1 MNATIFSERYKA
13 LLGAFCAALSLLF
26 SQAANAASYTWAAPS
41 VGGVFPTPAAACDA
55 VKANA
60 QLSIGNNGPVLSA
73 LTRKSDTIF
82 DCFVYTESGYIARH
96 YDVARSGDS
105 CPNADDVYNGSIG
118 ICETPPPPC
127 EVGDPGIFASGD
139 GPVINSGGRNYVANP
154 PIGESVCYNQC
165 RFTVSSHATSCF
177 TLPGDSTRG
186 FCNYT
191 GTGNGENCSEPDAA
205 LGKTGGAL
213 NPPTTPDVPPSD
225 PNDPGCLDGYSW
237 SGTTCVKTPA
247 DGGGDGGGDG
257 DGDGDGGGTGGGGSG
272 GGDGT
277 GSGGDGDGTGS
288 GGSDGGTGGGGTGDG
303 DGSGSG
309 GGGGGSG
316 EGEGACDP
324 ATDPN
329 KCTQSSVGGE
339 SCNAE
344 LACSGDAVQCATLRQ
359 EKALRCHAE
368 KMDDFEGSKPDIE
381 TLVQGDKFHLDE
393 GSGNIDI
400 PSFVN
405 KGSRFL
411 PSTCP
416 SDEKFSLTTAGGHSF
431 GFSYEPLCRAAT
443 DLSPLFVAVATILAA
458 LYVGRSVG
466 GQ

>member
-1 MNATIFSERYKA
+1 MCIYIRHCDYKLLFASLFLVIFS
-13 LLGAFCAALSLLF
+13 FF
-26 SQAANAASYTWAAPS
+26 SQCVSAADYTWTVVLNGTVWGTGSSPS
-41 VGGVFPTPAAACDA
+41 DACS
-55 VKANA
+55 NA
-60 QLSIGNNGPVLSA
+60 SVSGTALHAEKQSNGSWGCRLSDGRGAWVVSR
-73 LTRKSDTIF
+73 T
-82 DCFVYTESGYIARH
+82 
-96 YDVARSGDS
+96 GDS
-105 CPNADDVYNGSIG
+105 CPSGQNYNATNGE
-118 ICETPPPPC
+118 CETPPPPC

-154 PIGESVCYNQC
+154 PMGGSVCYNQC
-165 RFTVSSHATSCF
+165 RFTINSHATSCF
-177 TLPGDSTRG
+177 TLPGDTTRG

-191 GTGNGENCSEPDAA
+191 GTGNGESCSEPDAA

-225 PNDPGCLDGYSW
+225 PNDPGCPDGYSW
-237 SGTTCVKTPA
+237 SGTTCVKTPT
-247 DGGGDGGGDG
+247 DGGGDG
-257 DGDGDGGGTGGGGSG
+257 DGGSDGGGSDGGTGGGGGSG
-272 GGDGT
+272 GGDGS

-288 GGSDGGTGGGGTGDG
+288 GGSGGGTGGGGTGDG

-339 SCNAE
+339 SCEAE

-381 TLVQGDKFHLDE
+381 ALVQGDKFQLDE
-393 GSGNIDI
+393 GAGNIDI

-443 DLSPLFVAVATILAA
+443 DLSPLFIAIATILAA
-458 LYVGRSVG
+458 LYVGRAVG